1 MGVSIFLGNEDRAS
15 WTYSHFDYV
24 LCQLGLPS
32 AEESN
37 WAGSMDP
44 EHLVQNLHRISDQ
57 GDRGVMAE
65 IAIDSLKSGSSI
77 SWS

>member
-15 WTYSHFDYV
+15 WTYGHFDHV
-24 LCQLGLPS
+24 LRALGLPS
-32 AEESN
+32 PEESD

-44 EHLVQNLHRISDQ
+44 EHLVQNLHKIVNAD
-57 GDRGVMAE
+57 DREVIAE
-65 IAIDSLKSGSSI
+65 IAIESLRSGSSI

>member
-15 WTYSHFDYV
+15 WTYGHFDHV
-24 LCQLGLPS
+24 LRELGLPS
-32 AEESN
+32 AEESD

-44 EHLVQNLHRISDQ
+44 EHLVQNLHKIVNAD
-57 GDRGVMAE
+57 DREFIAE

>member
-32 AEESN
+32 AEESD

-44 EHLVQNLHRISDQ
+44 EHLVQNHHKIVNAD
-57 GDRGVMAE
+57 DRGFIAE
-65 IAIDSLKSGSSI
+65 IAIESLRSGSSI
-77 SWS
+77 SWE

>member
-32 AEESN
+32 AEESD
-37 WAGSMDP
+37 WTGSMDP
-44 EHLVQNLHRISDQ
+44 EHLVQNLHKIVNAD
-57 GDRGVMAE
+57 DREFIAE
-65 IAIDSLKSGSSI
+65 IAIESLRSGSSI
-77 SWS
+77 SWE

>member
-32 AEESN
+32 AEESD

-44 EHLVQNLHRISDQ
+44 EHLVQNHHKIVNAD
-57 GDRGVMAE
+57 DREFIAE
-65 IAIDSLKSGSSI
+65 IAIESLRSGSSI
-77 SWS
+77 SWE